1 MIKKG
6 VIGIDDYA
14 HFGRLVD
21 EISSLAYAIMLV
33 PRKSRV
39 IVITNK
45 SNRAKVEEIAK
56 RHKVKIEKSRK
67 LSRGG
72 LANVILEW

>member
-6 VIGIDDYA
+6 IVGIDDYA
-14 HFGRLVD
+14 RFGRLVD
-21 EISSLAYAIMLV
+21 EISPLAYAIMLV
-33 PRKSRV
+33 PRKSRI

-45 SNRAKVEEIAK
+45 SNRVRVEEIAK
-56 RHKVKIEKSRK
+56 RYKVKIEKSRN

-72 LANVILEW
+72 LANVVLEW